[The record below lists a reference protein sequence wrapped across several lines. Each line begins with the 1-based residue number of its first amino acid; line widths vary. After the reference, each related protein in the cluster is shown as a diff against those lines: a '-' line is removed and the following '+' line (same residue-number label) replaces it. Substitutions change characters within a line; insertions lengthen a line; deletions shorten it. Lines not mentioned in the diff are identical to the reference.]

1 MPLTTA
7 LRWAKARARARARAR
22 VRFEVTIVSPAAEA
36 FQLLASGA
44 FLVEQLRLGIARRV
58 GHPPA
63 WLRLLFGDRQLAD
76 GGTLSDYNIQEGTV
90 ITLVKLPVRLHI
102 FVATPDG
109 RTTPL
114 EVRTSDTIDHIKARV
129 SAALVG
135 RIPPDQLRL
144 TFAGNLLEDG
154 RRTVSDYNIQH
165 YNVLALSHA

>member
-1 MPLTTA
+1 M
-7 LRWAKARARARARAR
+7 
-22 VRFEVTIVSPAAEA
+22 SPAAEA

-44 FLVEQLRLGIARRV
+44 FLVERLREGIARRV

-90 ITLVKLPVRLHI
+90 ITLVKLPVRLHWIHI
-102 FVATPDG
+102 FVETPDG

-135 RIPPDQLRL
+135 RIPPEWLRL

-165 YNVLALSHA
+165 YSVLTLSHA